1 MILYLMRHGET
12 ALNREGRLQGQVD
25 TALNAAGIEE
35 ARAAGRFVREQGL
48 VFDRVY
54 SSHLSRAL
62 DTAALVCGWE
72 KSKIQIDDRILE
84 MDYGPAD
91 GACISE
97 LDEGTTRFLM
107 DPVHAPLPGG
117 FESLAHLEART
128 GSFLDDLAGAAARE
142 EKQGREERIL
152 AVTHGV
158 AIRAMLRR
166 LDHLGA
172 EDVWK
177 VRIDNCDLLRTRW
190 ENGRY
195 SPTTLVYRRAEDGN
209 QKGQQ

>member
-12 ALNREGRLQGQVD
+12 ALNREERLQGQID
-25 TALNAAGIEE
+25 TRLNAAGIEE

-48 VFDRVY
+48 VFDKVY

-62 DTAALVCGWE
+62 DTAALVCGCD
-72 KSKIQIDDRILE
+72 KSGIRIDDRILE
-84 MDYGPAD
+84 MNYGPAD
-91 GACISE
+91 GACFSE
-97 LDEGTTRFLM
+97 LDEKTARFLR
-107 DPVHAPLPGG
+107 DPVHAPLPEG

-128 GSFLDDLAGAAARE
+128 GSFLEDLASAAAQE

-158 AIRAMLRR
+158 AIRAMLRK
-166 LDHLGA
+166 LDHLDA
-172 EDVWK
+172 EEVWK

-195 SPTTLVYRRAEDGN
+195 SATALVYRREKDGN
-209 QKGQQ
+209 QKGQL